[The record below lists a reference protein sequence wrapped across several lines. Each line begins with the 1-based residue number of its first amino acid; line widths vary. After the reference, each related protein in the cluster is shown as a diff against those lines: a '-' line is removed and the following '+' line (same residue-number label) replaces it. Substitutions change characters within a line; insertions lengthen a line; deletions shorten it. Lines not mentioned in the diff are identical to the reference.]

1 MESNDKNDSLKPK
14 YKAYL
19 FLAPKVFQVR
29 WIYGEI
35 PEYQTIGNRELKLK
49 MVLWNCNN
57 RATLDKYKFI
67 EVQALIYK

>member
-1 MESNDKNDSLKPK
+1 MESNETAKVPEAK

-19 FLAPKVFQVR
+19 FLAPKVFKVK
-29 WIYGEI
+29 WIFGEI
-35 PEYQTIGNRELKLK
+35 PEYQEIGNRSLKLK

-67 EVQALIYK
+67 EIQALIYK